1 MPLTSE
7 LTLASSPR
15 AAADARRWVGD
26 VCERL
31 DRSDLVECAELGV
44 SELVA
49 NAILHAAAPYKVRV
63 RGTASHPRIE
73 VVDGS
78 PRPPVPPVPVEGD
91 DLDLLLTFGRGL
103 SMVAQCA
110 IAWGATIESD
120 GKIVWF
126 EPAPEMSD
134 AGSVEWVID
143 HHDRT
148 PPEPTSEGALDVR
161 LLGIDVPLY
170 TSLKRQYHELRRELR
185 LLSLSH
191 QSDYPLAGDLTS
203 MFANF
208 ERQFPDTFR
217 EQIIEAETRGAAPR
231 RRRVPDGPR
240 GRPHLRDHDRDVRRR
255 RRVLPGRAT
264 AVDGPHAAPAG
275 AAQLAARRAGPP
287 ARRCVRP
294 AVGRQPELGL
304 AVHEPGRVTHRPIR
318 AVDVLL
324 VAAGGAVGAV
334 LRHLVDVAAP
344 DTSVPLA
351 HAGHQRRRG
360 VRCSGCCPSLA
371 VVRRSPRVA
380 AALGPG
386 LLGGFTTVSAWA
398 GQTRDLAAGG
408 HVVVAGA
415 YLAVTLAAGLSAAA
429 LGQHL
434 SRRPEPDDALA

>member
-1 MPLTSE
+1 MPLSSE

-26 VCERL
+26 VCQRL
-31 DRSDLVECAELGV
+31 ERSDLVECAELGV

-78 PRPPVPPVPVEGD
+78 PRPPVPPPAAEGD

-110 IAWGATIESD
+110 VAWGATIESD

-143 HHDRT
+143 HPDRI
-148 PPEPTSEGALDVR
+148 PPEPTSEGAVDVH

-208 ERQFPDTFR
+208 ERQFPDTFCQ
-217 EQIIEAETRGAAPR
+217 QIEEAETRGRA
-231 RRRVPDGPR
+231 RV
-240 GRPHLRDHDRDVRRR
+240 DVSFPMVRE
-255 RRVLPGRAT
+255 
-264 AVDGPHAAPAG
+264 
-275 AAQLAARRAGPP
+275 AGPIF
-287 ARRCVRP
+287 
-294 AVGRQPELGL
+294 
-304 AVHEPGRVTHRPIR
+304 VTMTEMF
-318 AVDVLL
+318 
-324 VAAGGAVGAV
+324 
-334 LRHLVDVAAP
+334 DVADAFCRAERLLSIARTP
-344 DTSVPLA
+344 RQRALHTWLLSELVHQLDGASAQPWDGSAGSASSSTS
-351 HAGHQRRRG
+351 
-360 VRCSGCCPSLA
+360 
-371 VVRRSPRVA
+371 RV
-380 AALGPG
+380 G
-386 LLGGFTTVSAWA
+386 
-398 GQTRDLAAGG
+398 
-408 HVVVAGA
+408 
-415 YLAVTLAAGLSAAA
+415 
-429 LGQHL
+429 
-434 SRRPEPDDALA
+434 

>member
-1 MPLTSE
+1 VPLSSE

-31 DRSDLVECAELGV
+31 ERPDLVECAELGV

-78 PRPPVPPVPVEGD
+78 PRPPVPPAPAEGD

-110 IAWGATIESD
+110 VAWGATIESD

-126 EPAPEMSD
+126 EPAPEMTD

-143 HHDRT
+143 HHDRHA
-148 PPEPTSEGALDVR
+148 PEPTSEGAVDVR

-170 TSLKRQYHELRRELR
+170 ASLRRQYHELRRELR

-208 ERQFPDTFR
+208 ERQFPDAFR
-217 EQIIEAETRGAAPR
+217 QQINEAEARGLPR
-231 RRRVPDGPR
+231 
-240 GRPHLRDHDRDVRRR
+240 
-255 RRVLPGRAT
+255 
-264 AVDGPHAAPAG
+264 
-275 AAQLAARRAGPP
+275 
-287 ARRCVRP
+287 
-294 AVGRQPELGL
+294 
-304 AVHEPGRVTHRPIR
+304 
-318 AVDVLL
+318 
-324 VAAGGAVGAV
+324 
-334 LRHLVDVAAP
+334 VDVAFPMVREAGPIFVTMTEMFDVADAFCRAERLLSMARTPRQRALHNWLLTELVHQLDGAP
-344 DTSVPLA
+344 AQPWGGSQSSSSSSTS
-351 HAGHQRRRG
+351 
-360 VRCSGCCPSLA
+360 
-371 VVRRSPRVA
+371 RV
-380 AALGPG
+380 G
-386 LLGGFTTVSAWA
+386 
-398 GQTRDLAAGG
+398 
-408 HVVVAGA
+408 
-415 YLAVTLAAGLSAAA
+415 
-429 LGQHL
+429 
-434 SRRPEPDDALA
+434 